1 MTPAFTVILPHKRN
15 PGNDRALQVC
25 LDCLF
30 TNTVSDFKLIIDA
43 AEDQPLYPRIN
54 AMIEQATT
62 DCVVYMASDVFQ
74 SKAWDVPM
82 VEAWDRD
89 TIVNGVVV
97 EPGAIGLHHWNLHA
111 DFGRTPEQFT
121 GKRANFESW
130 VTEAHFPAGEGW
142 FCPYMISRSNFLER
156 GGFTT
161 GYMVD
166 AQGFSNAD
174 EKFFAE
180 WKADGKRVIR
190 TRSYAYHLQRW
201 SDVDEQQH
209 EKRNITS

>member
-1 MTPAFTVILPHKRN
+1 MTPAFTVVLPHRRN
-15 PGNDRALQVC
+15 KGNDEALKLC
-25 LDCLF
+25 LSCLF
-30 TNTVSDFKLIIDA
+30 DNTRNDFKLIIDA
-43 AEDQPLYPRIN
+43 ATDQPLYPRIN

-74 SKAWDVPM
+74 SKNWDVPM
-82 VEAWDRD
+82 LEAWDKD

-97 EPGAIGLHHWNLHA
+97 EPGAIGLHHWNLHH
-111 DFGRTPEQFT
+111 DFGRTPEQFQ
-121 GKRANFESW
+121 RAKFEEW
-130 VTEAHFPAGEGW
+130 VSSAHYPDGEGW
-142 FCPYMISRSNFLER
+142 FCPYAISRSSFLER

-166 AQGFSNAD
+166 GQGFSNAD

-201 SDVDEQQH
+201 SDIDEQSH
-209 EKRNITS
+209 EKRHATS